1 MKKTKETKKNEGI
14 TLIALVITIIVLLIL
29 AGISIA
35 TLTNNNGVINQS
47 QRAKIMTEL
56 SSVDEGIKL
65 YETEKGMDKSGY
77 QNVDDMILV
86 TEGIAKSVEVEDTS
100 RLVGVIQDLD
110 TLKVNSSL
118 GNNGKT
124 VSEDTISNIYELD
137 DAYVKD
143 FTDGTL
149 YYIKD
154 KVLYSVKGNTSIT
167 EETKRDGRPYLDLS
181 NNDADDAS
189 YSIIEANVS
198 IGGIPELKSYEDF
211 AREKLE
217 GVDEAGLEKIFIDAE
232 NYYEDSYID
241 TPFTSVQEVFDW
253 KYEKGWIKEKY
264 TTLEEYRIAR
274 GESSIAELLINT
286 RDVCPKE
293 YAEYNTEYTEKYPNL
308 VVNITTPDGNTSTI
322 NLIYRNY
329 IEYPVTQ
336 NGIYEFSVEYN
347 GQIVKKSIEINSI
360 KNEEIEIA
368 KDGENEYK
376 IQTIEDLVAF
386 SINTNRGYDYD
397 GKTIKLANDL
407 DFLDDACYK
416 NPNDTE
422 KFGDYNNDGKIEG
435 IKKEVTTGTGFK
447 PIGSKYIS
455 GIDLR
460 YDFKGIFDGNNHEIK
475 NLYINN
481 PGTINIGLFGIN
493 YGEIRNMVISGKIEA
508 KFNDTDYTYKQIG
521 GMTGYNYGTIKNV
534 KNQVEFAIENLN
546 GYIGGIAGQNSD
558 GIIENCGNIKDMNS
572 VSVKQYGGVLGGICG
587 YHNGK
592 AEIKD
597 CYNTGNINI
606 VTCGHIGGIVGL
618 SNTINAIINRCYNT
632 GDINTTEYVGYLGGI
647 RGNAPSS
654 GIIVNS
660 YNLGNITAAQVVGVG
675 GIIGYQKYGVV
686 GNCYNR
692 GNVTF
697 NGAFSNLSVGG
708 IAGDQSSGCRISNCY
723 NTGRVEVTASEPKT
737 PGIGGIS
744 GIDYWALLKNVTNF
758 GELVLNIQDQSHVGG
773 VAGTS
778 YTSGTNVLE
787 NAKYLENTWTR
798 GAGNRQDSAGVLET
812 CTLDYISEMLNVLNE
827 EQLVLGDY
835 TLPENVQFNK
845 WKIVTGVNDGYPIFE
860 WQGGTNE

>member
-29 AGISIA
+29 AGVSIA

-86 TEGIAKSVEVEDTS
+86 TEGIAKSVEVENTS

-167 EETKRDGRPYLDLS
+167 EETKRDGRPYLALS

-198 IGGIPELKSYEDF
+198 IGGIPEIKSYEDF

-217 GVDEAGLEKIFIDAE
+217 GTDEAGLEKIFLDAE
-232 NYYEDSYID
+232 NYWLYEVNGSVD
-241 TPFTSVQEVFDW
+241 TPFTSVQEIFDW
-253 KYEKGWIKEKY
+253 AYENGWLEEKC
-264 TTLEEYRIAR
+264 TTLEEFCKAN
-274 GESSIAELLINT
+274 GESNVEDMLINSQA
-286 RDVCPKE
+286 VCPKE
-293 YAEYNTEYTEKYPNL
+293 YIEYRTEYEEKYPEIL
-308 VVNITTPDGNTSTI
+308 VNITTPDGNTSTI

-386 SINTNRGYDYD
+386 SINTNRGYDYE

-447 PIGSKYIS
+447 PIGSKYTPKIN
-455 GIDLR
+455 LR

-481 PGTINIGLFGIN
+481 PDVDNVGFFGIN
-493 YGEIRNMVISGKIEA
+493 YGEIRNMVVSGKIEA
-508 KFNDTDYTYKQIG
+508 NSKDTQNSYEQIG
-521 GMTGYNYGTIKNV
+521 GTVGYNYGNIKNV
-534 KNQVEFAIENLN
+534 KNQVEISIDEFDGNL
-546 GYIGGIAGQNSD
+546 GGVVGRNSD
-558 GIIENCGNIKDMNS
+558 GIIENCGNTANITSSNLHTF
-572 VSVKQYGGVLGGICG
+572 GGVCG
-587 YHNGK
+587 YHEGK

-597 CYNTGNINI
+597 CYNTGNINVEKSYI
-606 VTCGHIGGIVGL
+606 TGGVVGF
-618 SNTINAIINRCYNT
+618 SYTINATINRCYNT
-632 GDINTTEYVGYLGGI
+632 GDINSTGYISYLGGI
-647 RGNAPSS
+647 RGKANSS

-660 YNLGNITAAQVVGVG
+660 YNLGNISVKQVADVG
-675 GIIGYQKYGVV
+675 GIIGYQLYGVV

-692 GNVTF
+692 GNITV
-697 NGAFSNLSVGG
+697 NGDSSELIVGG
-708 IAGDQSSGCRISNCY
+708 IAGDQTSGCRISNCY
-723 NTGRVEVTASEPKT
+723 NTGKIEVTASTPKV
-737 PGIGGIS
+737 PNIGGIS
-744 GIDYWALLKNVTNF
+744 GIDYLALLKNVTNF

-773 VAGTS
+773 VSGTS
-778 YTSGTNVLE
+778 YNSGTNVLE

-845 WKIVTGVNDGYPIFE
+845 WKIVTGINDGYPIFE